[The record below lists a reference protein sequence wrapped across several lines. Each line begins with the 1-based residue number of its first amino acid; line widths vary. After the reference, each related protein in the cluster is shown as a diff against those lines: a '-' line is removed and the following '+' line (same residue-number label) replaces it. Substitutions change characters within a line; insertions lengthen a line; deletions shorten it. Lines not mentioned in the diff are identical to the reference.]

1 MMKFTLVYLTKI
13 VGGNGGG
20 YGCRH
25 GGFGGGYG
33 EFGGIRGGSGGFG
46 SWNGVSLRIWM
57 L

>member
-1 MMKFTLVYLTKI
+1 MKFTLVYLTKI